1 MSIRDR
7 FQCVIVRVLLFGL
20 LIPPAFGQSAPVSS
34 ALHITIVGRNG
45 ARNDINAPTA
55 YEPTVQV
62 EDEDHNPVAGA
73 LVSFTTPFGGPSGLF
88 SNGAHT
94 FATLTDN
101 NGRAR
106 AEGLHANNQKG
117 IYELKVSASF
127 KGARVGTVIME
138 SNVSGNEGYETLDS
152 STESTEPAQHKS
164 SMKWIL
170 IGAGIAGGVLA
181 GVLAAK
187 GGGSGTPTGLT
198 ITPGTGTV
206 GAPPKP

>member
-1 MSIRDR
+1 MSMRDR
-7 FQCVIVRVLLFGL
+7 VQCAIAWVLLVGL
-20 LIPPAFGQSAPVSS
+20 LIPPAFGQSAPVSP
-34 ALHITIVGRNG
+34 ALNITILGRNG

-55 YEPTVQV
+55 YEPVVQV
-62 EDEDHNPVAGA
+62 EDEDHSPVAGA
-73 LVSFTTPFGGPSGLF
+73 LVSFTSPFGGPSGLF

-94 FATLTDN
+94 FAALTDK

-127 KGARVGTVIME
+127 KGVRAEAVIME
-138 SNVSGNEGYETLDS
+138 TNVRGDEGYETMDS
-152 STESTEPAQHKS
+152 SPEPAQHRFP
-164 SMKWIL
+164 MKWIL
-170 IGAGIAGGVLA
+170 IGAGVAGGVMA

-187 GGGSGTPTGLT
+187 GGGSGASTGLT
-198 ITPGTGTV
+198 VTPGTGTV